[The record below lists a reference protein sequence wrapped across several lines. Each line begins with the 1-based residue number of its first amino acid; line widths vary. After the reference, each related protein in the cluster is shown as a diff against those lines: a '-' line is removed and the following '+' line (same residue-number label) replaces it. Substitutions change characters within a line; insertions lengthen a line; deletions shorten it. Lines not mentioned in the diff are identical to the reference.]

1 MKPQVPRSWSTAL
14 SKPTVWSQDLRYVE
28 EAEKPASTP
37 SATSD
42 VKSDKVSARDP
53 VAAAA
58 ERVETGTSD
67 WLQILEGEKRMTLE
81 SRF

>member
-1 MKPQVPRSWSTAL
+1 MKPQVPRSWPTAL
-14 SKPTVWSQDLRYVE
+14 SRPTVWSQDLRYVE

-42 VKSDKVSARDP
+42 VKSDQVSARDP

>member
-1 MKPQVPRSWSTAL
+1 MKPQVPRSWPTAL
-14 SKPTVWSQDLRYVE
+14 SRPTVWSQDLRYVE

-67 WLQILEGEKRMTLE
+67 WLQILEGETRMTLE

>member
-1 MKPQVPRSWSTAL
+1 VKPQVPRSWPTAL
-14 SKPTVWSQDLRYVE
+14 SRPTVWSQDLRYVE

-42 VKSDKVSARDP
+42 VKSDQASARDP

>member
-1 MKPQVPRSWSTAL
+1 MKPQVPRSWPTAL
-14 SKPTVWSQDLRYVE
+14 SRPTVWSQDLRYVE

>member
-1 MKPQVPRSWSTAL
+1 MKPQVPRSWPTAL
-14 SKPTVWSQDLRYVE
+14 SRPTVWSQDLRYVE

-42 VKSDKVSARDP
+42 VKSDQVSARDF

-58 ERVETGTSD
+58 ERVETGTSV
-67 WLQILEGEKRMTLE
+67 WLQILEEEKRMTLE
-81 SRF
+81 PRF

>member
-1 MKPQVPRSWSTAL
+1 MKPQVPRSWPTAL
-14 SKPTVWSQDLRYVE
+14 SRPTAWSQDLRLVK

-67 WLQILEGEKRMTLE
+67 WLQILEGETRMTLE